1 MSFNASSSVADADG
15 FTSSGS
21 SFALPS
27 SSHGPN
33 RSSHKLVILNGMDEV
48 EVWSDAVVLLFI
60 QYRLLGDLNIGLE
73 NGPEFAA
80 SLFMQ
85 SLLLLKRRVTG
96 RAFFACVSEYA
107 LRELQE

>member
-27 SSHGPN
+27 SHDHGPN

-48 EVWSDAVVLLFI
+48 EVCSPPVYSV
-60 QYRLLGDLNIGLE
+60 
-73 NGPEFAA
+73 
-80 SLFMQ
+80 
-85 SLLLLKRRVTG
+85 
-96 RAFFACVSEYA
+96 
-107 LRELQE
+107 